1 MGRRI
6 VFAIIVLL
14 AALVLLFL
22 LGPRVPVDTRI
33 TFDPSTIGDDP
44 EAYLERTEGKVPG
57 IREGLEKEIIW
68 ADPMIHAKTPISI
81 VYIHGFSASKGEV
94 RPLPDEVADELDAN
108 LFYTRLTGHGQ
119 DSAAMAT
126 ASVHDWLNDYAEA
139 IAIGR
144 EIGDKVVVI
153 ATSTGA
159 ALAVEAATRAGV
171 SDGVVAMALI
181 SPNFGVRAAGSEFLT
196 LPWGKQIAELVIGK
210 EYSFKPRNALQE
222 QLWTTRYPSSAL
234 LPMAALT
241 KLARN
246 APVENIKIPALFI
259 FSDSDRVTRQEL
271 TREIA
276 ARWGAYHELVP
287 VEGTGD
293 SDNHVIA
300 GDALSPSTT
309 QFLAQRIEVWIKA
322 VAQQSMIPKN
332 GNHELNRKL
341 Y

>member
-6 VFAIIVLL
+6 VIVILVLL

-119 DSAAMAT
+119 DGAAMAT

-159 ALAVEAATRAGV
+159 ALAVEAATQAGA

-181 SPNFGVRAAGSEFLT
+181 SPNFGVRATGSELLT
-196 LPWGKQIAELVIGK
+196 LPWGKQMAELVIGK

-241 KLARN
+241 KLARS

-322 VAQQSMIPKN
+322 VAQQSLIPKS
-332 GNHELNRKL
+332 GKTTD
-341 Y
+341 

>member
-6 VFAIIVLL
+6 VIVILVLL

-119 DSAAMAT
+119 DGAAMAT

-159 ALAVEAATRAGV
+159 ALAVEAATQAGA

-181 SPNFGVRAAGSEFLT
+181 SPNFGVRATGSELLT
-196 LPWGKQIAELVIGK
+196 LPWGKQMAELVIGK

-322 VAQQSMIPKN
+322 VAQQSLIPKS
-332 GNHELNRKL
+332 GKTTD
-341 Y
+341 

>member
-6 VFAIIVLL
+6 VIVILVLL

-119 DSAAMAT
+119 DGAAMAT

-159 ALAVEAATRAGV
+159 ALAVEAATQAGA

-181 SPNFGVRAAGSEFLT
+181 SPNFGIRATGSELLT
-196 LPWGKQIAELVIGK
+196 LPWGKQMAELVIGK
-210 EYSFKPRNALQE
+210 EYSFTPRNALQE

-322 VAQQSMIPKN
+322 VAQQSLIPKS
-332 GNHELNRKL
+332 GKTTD
-341 Y
+341 